1 MGTYAFGGFV
11 GGVCGGFFGGHGG
24 WLRCVVVWCWK
35 MKCLVMV
42 GMEMWVS
49 EQEME
54 MRECEISYS
63 LLLERGCGEREELR

>member
-1 MGTYAFGGFV
+1 M
-11 GGVCGGFFGGHGG
+11 
-24 WLRCVVVWCWK
+24 RCVVVWCWK